1 MVVDVDMIGIMGGT
15 GVYEIVEMGKD
26 VEKRVIETPY
36 GESPEISTFKLHDV
50 PVAFMPRHAT
60 GHANPPHMINYRANI
75 YAMKKLGVDRIIAT
89 NAVGSLDLSIKP
101 GDLLI
106 PHDFIDFT
114 KARQFTFYDHKT
126 VHVDVTEPYCPS
138 LRDILIS
145 SGDVIDGGVYVC
157 TEGPRFETP
166 AEVEMFKRLGGTVV
180 GMTGLPEAVLARE
193 LEMCY
198 ASICTVSNY
207 AASIAPGKLTIDE
220 VFEIVESKMKD
231 LRAMVVEAIA
241 KIPMDRNCSCK
252 IALNG
257 AEIENSAG
265 SEDL

>member
-1 MVVDVDMIGIMGGT
+1 M
-15 GVYEIVEMGKD
+15 
-26 VEKRVIETPY
+26 
-36 GESPEISTFKLHDV
+36 
-50 PVAFMPRHAT
+50 
-60 GHANPPHMINYRANI
+60 
-75 YAMKKLGVDRIIAT
+75 
-89 NAVGSLDLSIKP
+89 
-101 GDLLI
+101 
-106 PHDFIDFT
+106 
-114 KARQFTFYDHKT
+114 
-126 VHVDVTEPYCPS
+126 
-138 LRDILIS
+138 
-145 SGDVIDGGVYVC
+145 C

-241 KIPMDRNCSCK
+241 RIPMDRNCSCK
-252 IALNG
+252 IG
-257 AEIENSAG
+257 T
-265 SEDL
+265 